1 MTQVA
6 VKGNLD
12 GALKRFKQKCSRD
25 GIPSEVK
32 KRKFYSK
39 PGIVKRKEKKQNIIN
54 SKKKNRKDRYN

>member
-12 GALKRFKQKCSRD
+12 NALRRFKQQCSRD
-25 GIPSEVK
+25 GVLSEVK

-39 PGIVKRKEKKQNIIN
+39 PGDVRREERKKNIIN
-54 SKKKNRKDRYN
+54 SKKRNKDR